1 MEQSP
6 SWEANRFLARQ
17 EIPPFYVTRRFI
29 TVVTSARHLS
39 LSWATSPYPT
49 SHFLKIHLK
58 GTCPIQARKIPRTKS
73 HVSFCCL
80 GCTKVSV
87 HVRGLLFVSQND
99 TFLLLEDVST
109 SPNPLAGGPPLVG
122 CPWLLIQYIRSYLPY
137 WRPFLH
143 PQPED
148 APCRGDR
155 DPLITGES
163 MSINIINKQIKTKKV
178 KFKIKSLISYTQQ
191 LIFLCLLNHEGCN

>member
-109 SPNPLAGGPPLVG
+109 SPKPQARGPPFVG
-122 CPWLLIQYIRSYLPY
+122 FRDCLFCIFAATFYIGSRSSIRNLKTRHAVVTGTHLSRDYRYHEAEERIGTFFKDHAVQAKLLHIWRWDRQYLPK
-137 WRPFLH
+137 R
-143 PQPED
+143 
-148 APCRGDR
+148 R
-155 DPLITGES
+155 
-163 MSINIINKQIKTKKV
+163 
-178 KFKIKSLISYTQQ
+178 
-191 LIFLCLLNHEGCN
+191 